1 MEGNHLHHHHHQHH
15 LQQQQNHLQL
25 QNITSVNVDIIDRF
39 PQWSIQETKEFLA
52 IRAEL
57 DQTFMET
64 KRNRQLWEVI
74 STRMKEKGYHRS
86 AEQCKCK
93 WKNLVTR
100 YKGFETMEQESLR
113 YQFPFYNEFQ
123 AIFASRMQ
131 RMLWAEAEGG
141 LKKNKGI
148 QLSSEEED
156 NGNEESE
163 AGSSR
168 KKKKAKLVGGG
179 GDNGNS
185 RLNNFKEILEE
196 FMRQQMHIEAQWMEA
211 FEARESERRL
221 KEMEWRQ
228 TMEVLENE
236 RIMMEERWRERE
248 EERRIREEARAE
260 KRDALIMALLNKLE
274 RQEM

>member
-1 MEGNHLHHHHHQHH
+1 MEGHHLHRHHG
-15 LQQQQNHLQL
+15 QQQQRLQP
-25 QNITSVNVDIIDRF
+25 QNTSANMDVTDRF
-39 PQWSIQETKEFLA
+39 PQWSIQETKEFLV

-64 KRNRQLWEVI
+64 KRNKQLWEVI

-100 YKGFETMEQESLR
+100 YKGFETMEQEATR
-113 YQFPFYNEFQ
+113 QQFPFYNEFN
-123 AIFASRMQ
+123 AIFTARMQ

-141 LKKNKGI
+141 SKKNKGT
-148 QLSSEEED
+148 QLSSDEEED
-156 NGNEESE
+156 GNEESAE
-163 AGSSR
+163 AGGGR
-168 KKKKAKLVGGG
+168 KKKKAKIASGGG
-179 GDNGNS
+179 GGSSSLNS
-185 RLNNFKEILEE
+185 LKEILEE
-196 FMRQQMHIEAQWMEA
+196 FMRQQMQIEAQWMEA
-211 FEARESERRL
+211 FEARENERRL

-228 TMEVLENE
+228 AMEVLENE

-248 EERRIREEARAE
+248 EQRRIREEARAE
-260 KRDALIMALLNKLE
+260 KRDALITALLNKLE